1 MYKKLQLPLLGS
13 FHTMANRIHYK
24 NSGVLRMVFR
34 TRAPGQHCL
43 DRNQQL
49 TWKKVLSEHCLH
61 RDSERGLF

>member
-1 MYKKLQLPLLGS
+1 
-13 FHTMANRIHYK
+13 MANRIHYK

-34 TRAPGQHCL
+34 TKAPGQHCL